1 MAIEDKDTTD
11 LSVAPI
17 VGPDDPR
24 RFTDSGIEI
33 QPLYT
38 EADLPEDLD
47 LGEPG
52 EFPFTRGIH
61 REMYRKRR
69 WTMRQYAG
77 YASANESNERYK
89 YLLKNGSTG
98 LSMAFDLPTQLGLD
112 SDDPRCLGEVGR
124 TGVAIDTIEDM
135 RMAFDGIPLDEVST
149 SMTINA
155 PASVLLLLYELV
167 AEEQGV
173 PSEKLAG
180 TVQNDILK
188 EYIARGNFIYPP
200 EPSMRLATDLFAYCT
215 GEHPEVEHGLD
226 LGLPLPREGLL
237 GGPGGRVHAGQRHGL
252 RAGGARRRASTVDDF
267 APRLAF
273 FFNGHNNVFQ
283 EVAKFRAARNMWAHA
298 MRDRFGAEDPKSQ
311 TIRFHTQTG
320 GVTLTA
326 QQPVNNIVRVALQ
339 GFAAVCGGTQ
349 SLHTNGYDEALAL
362 PSERAA
368 KIALRTQQILA
379 HESGAADTVDPFAG
393 SYYVEALT
401 ADIERRAW
409 ALIEKIDEMGGSV
422 EAIAFIKSEIEESA
436 FGYHERYRT
445 GQDIVVGVN
454 KYEEDDIEVEDILPR
469 RPRDRARPARA
480 PEGVQGR
487 AATRSSPSKRL
498 EELRKAA
505 PRAPTTCSRTS
516 SRRSRTT
523 ARSARSAARCASS
536 SASTSRSTSAIRSA
550 VPRCS
555 ALLARGAGGGRADA
569 RRARRRR
576 RAGALH
582 RYYSAS
588 TNTHWVTP
596 TPVTGDFAYEQT
608 LGFLRPRP
616 EPGGRRSTAAARAA
630 PTTSSRSTPAAR
642 ARPARRLRL
651 GRVRAA
657 VDEPSVPLYRCRA
670 AGHRPLRLPTTR
682 AARATPARAGSG
694 YLRAPDARP
703 ARYNNGSTTWVT
715 SGMPSAG
722 FALEAGIG
730 FLLQEP
736 GGNRSALYEC
746 AVGRRPFL
754 SLDAGLRGPAAEQG
768 LSGYV
773 YARRRRTRTT
783 ARVPLHGRREHFA
796 SVDPGCEGQRG
807 EGLLGY
813 ARRTQELLKRAYSP
827 STNTHWVTAG
837 AVPPGWFQEF
847 VARLRATSAR
857 AATAQ
862 ALVRLPARAPPTS
875 SCRSTRGCE
884 GRTQLGREG
893 WLYTDAAG
901 RRRDRA
907 AVPLP
912 APRHRPLRL
921 LDAGLRGPDARVAA
935 RPPAHGRSPE
945 PPPEPLRLTCAPSAR
960 QGDRVAARAEACAA
974 SASAGATTISR
985 PRPQR
990 RRHAGRR
997 GARS

>member
-33 QPLYT
+33 KPLYT
-38 EADLPEDLD
+38 ESDLPEDLD

-77 YASANESNERYK
+77 YASARESNERYK

-124 TGVAIDTIEDM
+124 TGVAIDTLEDM

-173 PSEKLAG
+173 PSEKLTG

-200 EPSMRLATDLFAYCT
+200 EPSMRLVTDLFAYCK
-215 GEHPEVEHGLD
+215 EHMPKWNTVSISGYHFREKGCSAVQEVAFTLANGMAYVQAALDAGL
-226 LGLPLPREGLL
+226 E
-237 GGPGGRVHAGQRHGL
+237 
-252 RAGGARRRASTVDDF
+252 VDDF

-298 MRDRFGAEDPKSQ
+298 MRERFGSEDPKSQ

-409 ALIEKIDEMGGSV
+409 AADREDRRDGRLGRGDRVHQERDRGVRLRLPRALPHGPGHRRRRQQVRGGRHR
-422 EAIAFIKSEIEESA
+422 
-436 FGYHERYRT
+436 GR
-445 GQDIVVGVN
+445 GDP
-454 KYEEDDIEVEDILPR
+454 PR
-469 RPRDRARPARA
+469 RPRDGARPARA
-480 PEGVQGR
+480 AEGVQVR
-487 AATRSSPSKRL
+487 TATRTSPPSAWRSSRAP
-498 EELRKAA
+498 
-505 PRAPTTCSRTS
+505 PRARTTCCPTS
-516 SRRSRTT
+516 SRHSRTT

-536 SASTSRSTSAIRSA
+536 SASTGPST
-550 VPRCS
+550 
-555 ALLARGAGGGRADA
+555 
-569 RRARRRR
+569 RRR
-576 RAGALH
+576 
-582 RYYSAS
+582 
-588 TNTHWVTP
+588 
-596 TPVTGDFAYEQT
+596 
-608 LGFLRPRP
+608 
-616 EPGGRRSTAAARAA
+616 
-630 PTTSSRSTPAAR
+630 
-642 ARPARRLRL
+642 
-651 GRVRAA
+651 
-657 VDEPSVPLYRCRA
+657 
-670 AGHRPLRLPTTR
+670 
-682 AARATPARAGSG
+682 
-694 YLRAPDARP
+694 
-703 ARYNNGSTTWVT
+703 
-715 SGMPSAG
+715 
-722 FALEAGIG
+722 
-730 FLLQEP
+730 
-736 GGNRSALYEC
+736 
-746 AVGRRPFL
+746 
-754 SLDAGLRGPAAEQG
+754 
-768 LSGYV
+768 
-773 YARRRRTRTT
+773 
-783 ARVPLHGRREHFA
+783 
-796 SVDPGCEGQRG
+796 
-807 EGLLGY
+807 
-813 ARRTQELLKRAYSP
+813 
-827 STNTHWVTAG
+827 
-837 AVPPGWFQEF
+837 
-847 VARLRATSAR
+847 
-857 AATAQ
+857 
-862 ALVRLPARAPPTS
+862 
-875 SCRSTRGCE
+875 
-884 GRTQLGREG
+884 
-893 WLYTDAAG
+893 
-901 RRRDRA
+901 
-907 AVPLP
+907 
-912 APRHRPLRL
+912 
-921 LDAGLRGPDARVAA
+921 
-935 RPPAHGRSPE
+935 
-945 PPPEPLRLTCAPSAR
+945 
-960 QGDRVAARAEACAA
+960 
-974 SASAGATTISR
+974 
-985 PRPQR
+985 
-990 RRHAGRR
+990 
-997 GARS
+997 